1 MSLQCKGSFT
11 GFSAEKSWEM
21 LRYFLTFR
29 RFTELC
35 AKMIFRL
42 VRVDVRRQNDPS
54 TDDITRTRNA
64 WLILAG
70 RAEVIPE
77 YN

>member
-1 MSLQCKGSFT
+1 
-11 GFSAEKSWEM
+11 
-21 LRYFLTFR
+21 
-29 RFTELC
+29 
-35 AKMIFRL
+35 MIFRL

-54 TDDITRTRNA
+54 IDDITRTRNA

-70 RAEVIPE
+70 RVEVIPE